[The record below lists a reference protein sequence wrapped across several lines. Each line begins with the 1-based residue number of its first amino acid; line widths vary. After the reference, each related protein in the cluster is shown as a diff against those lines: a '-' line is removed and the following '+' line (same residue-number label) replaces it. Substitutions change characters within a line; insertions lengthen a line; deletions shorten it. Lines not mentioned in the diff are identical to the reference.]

1 MCSVQSAECSVF
13 LCRSKSL
20 GAVDYSTQAASPSAP
35 QCCGC
40 SGRLYGPETLNTAFG
55 AFHAPCF
62 KCDECGIKL
71 AASED
76 TSCSRG
82 GRVLCRRCYSR
93 CSTGAGTGAGQVLL
107 QVQERVP
114 EVG

>member
-1 MCSVQSAECSVF
+1 MCSVYFF
-13 LCRSKSL
+13 LSRSKSL
-20 GAVDYSTQAASPSAP
+20 GAVSYSTLAASPSAP
-35 QCCGC
+35 QCSGC

-82 GRVLCRRCYSR
+82 GRLLCRRCYSR
-93 CSTGAGTGAGQVLL
+93 CCTGAGTGALQVLL